1 MLTVF
6 LEYTGSVDVI
16 VDKWHKKVYSIINTN
31 VILGGFRCPTV
42 IGIM

>member
-6 LEYTGSVDVI
+6 PEYTDSVDVI

-31 VILGGFRCPTV
+31 VILGGFCCPTV
-42 IGIM
+42 NGIQ